1 MTVVDADTRDRWI
14 AETAERTLERI
25 EGGGMS
31 AEADD
36 VYGER
41 DYRQIVTEALENLE

>member
-25 EGGGMS
+25 EGGELTDR
-31 AEADD
+31 AND

-41 DYRQIVTEALENLE
+41 DYRTVVTEALENLE